1 MNKLLVL
8 SGLLLVCSLFNLLN
22 MFLTGNGFSLV
33 MGILWL
39 AVSAGVFVKY
49 RQMNRQDKEEE
60 NA

>member
-39 AVSAGVFVKY
+39 VVSAGVFVKY

>member
-49 RQMNRQDKEEE
+49 RQMNHQDKEEE